1 MKLPRATESFRFF
14 TRLSLQVVTGVRAAD
29 LREMME
35 GIRSSPD
42 SVIYTHTYRFL
53 QQYQSLVP
61 EPTNDF
67 AVWVAESLQ
76 DEEAGEKLMA
86 VDAVRYGSI
95 AELRQALAST
105 LDAHLRKRG
114 ESRRAPPGEEFHF
127 MRSIRFSLPTP
138 YAAGDLAEFSG
149 ALRLVSV
156 SSLYLHVFEAR
167 LRPPLGLNDF
177 SMWLDSELG
186 ERALAMKISRLDPYT
201 QTLDALRARILKM
214 VESRIEELSHA

>member
-1 MKLPRATESFRFF
+1 MKLPRAGESFRFF
-14 TRLSLQVVTGVRAAD
+14 TRLSLQVVTGVRATD
-29 LREMME
+29 LGELTE
-35 GIRSSPD
+35 GIRSAPD

-67 AVWVAESLQ
+67 AVWAAESLQ
-76 DEEAGEKLMA
+76 DEEAGEKLLA
-86 VDAVRYGSI
+86 VDALRYDSI
-95 AELRQALAST
+95 AELRQALLST
-105 LDAHLRKRG
+105 LDAHLHKRG
-114 ESRRAPPGEEFHF
+114 ASRRAPPGEEFHF

-186 ERALAMKISRLDPYT
+186 ERALAMKISRMNPYT
-201 QTLDALRARILKM
+201 QTLEALRARILKM
-214 VESRIEELSHA
+214 VETRIEELSHA